1 MNDENVKYDSQKK
14 RALNLQF
21 PLQSF
26 SFPGMKKLWELK
38 GSKTYIQYEV
48 QFTSG
53 RGRLRCAFSG
63 LPASTSPA
71 NQSTDIVVPA
81 ICNNFA
87 SNWSYSAVPIYWIC
101 KVLSPCG
108 GLNELKGLIPLLCGE
123 PLGVIRTRT
132 SSLHLMSY
140 LPKKKEKKKDPLTTK
155 CILLALWN
163 SVSGNQLYLPGNQ
176 AGATHDFP
184 ESTVGLHGQSRGW
197 SGRWQHTLAT
207 LGAASSLLQNCC
219 VR

>member
-1 MNDENVKYDSQKK
+1 
-14 RALNLQF
+14 
-21 PLQSF
+21 
-26 SFPGMKKLWELK
+26 MKKLWELK

-101 KVLSPCG
+101 KVLSLCG

-132 SSLHLMSY
+132 RTSSLHLMNY
-140 LPKKKEKKKDPLTTK
+140 LPKKKKKKRKTLWPRNASSWHCGIQSQEISFISQGIRQEPLV
-155 CILLALWN
+155 IFLRALWDCMGKAEAGVADGSTHWQL
-163 SVSGNQLYLPGNQ
+163 SVQL
-176 AGATHDFP
+176 AACCRTAVWD
-184 ESTVGLHGQSRGW
+184 SQS
-197 SGRWQHTLAT
+197 H
-207 LGAASSLLQNCC
+207 
-219 VR
+219 

>member
-38 GSKTYIQYEV
+38 GSKTYTQYEV

-53 RGRLRCAFSG
+53 RGRLRSAFSG

-101 KVLSPCG
+101 KVLSPCS

-132 SSLHLMSY
+132 RTRTSSLHLMNY
-140 LPKKKEKKKDPLTTK
+140 LPKKKRKKERPSDHEMHPPGTVEFSLRKS
-155 CILLALWN
+155 AL
-163 SVSGNQLYLPGNQ
+163 SPR
-176 AGATHDFP
+176 
-184 ESTVGLHGQSRGW
+184 E
-197 SGRWQHTLAT
+197 SGRSHSWFSWEHCGTAWAKPRLEWQMAAHT
-207 LGAASSLLQNCC
+207 GNSRCS
-219 VR
+219 